1 MTAED
6 PSQDSHDDQCLVCL
20 SPFGEVDASIWSCSC
35 CQQKT
40 HMLCIFQWTLRLSIN
55 AGRHFSSFTC
65 PGCRT
70 RHNIN
75 QLPGFQQ
82 VSSASTSGTHT
93 RIQTTSMTAA
103 ADLLQ
108 RTLGIPVAVNQ
119 GGVEAP
125 ALGNDDGDNEGDDD
139 EESQDSDYEPSDVAN
154 NPWRFLVDTQ
164 RIYID
169 IDSLTVN
176 VNTT

>member
-1 MTAED
+1 
-6 PSQDSHDDQCLVCL
+6 
-20 SPFGEVDASIWSCSC
+20 
-35 CQQKT
+35 
-40 HMLCIFQWTLRLSIN
+40 
-55 AGRHFSSFTC
+55 
-65 PGCRT
+65 
-70 RHNIN
+70 
-75 QLPGFQQ
+75 
-82 VSSASTSGTHT
+82 
-93 RIQTTSMTAA
+93 MTAA